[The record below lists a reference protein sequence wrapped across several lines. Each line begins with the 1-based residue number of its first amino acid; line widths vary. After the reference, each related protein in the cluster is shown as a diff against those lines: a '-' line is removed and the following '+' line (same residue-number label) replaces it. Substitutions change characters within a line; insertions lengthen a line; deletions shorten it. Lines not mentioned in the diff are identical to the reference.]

1 MKKEKRKLILTAAEQ
16 CFAKYGYKKT
26 TMKDISRMVGLSKAA
41 MYYYFKNK
49 GEIYIILVTNA
60 YRTLV
65 TELKKEL
72 ETDTTCDQK
81 IILYFQKRLDWL
93 YSQSHILTQITQD
106 ELLAFNEFGSG
117 IVEAIGME
125 ERKLFM
131 SVLQKCVDDKHYRKI
146 DVGKVSNYLFVLADG
161 LYNFYQPET
170 SMEIITQEKID
181 LIKKD
186 ISTAL
191 HLLIRGIKP
200 D

>member
-1 MKKEKRKLILTAAEQ
+1 MKKDRRKLILTAAEQ

-26 TMKDISRMVGLSKAA
+26 TMEDISRIVGLSKAA

-65 TELKKEL
+65 KELKEEL
-72 ETDTTCDQK
+72 ETNLTCDKK

-93 YSQSHILTQITQD
+93 YKQSHIQTQITQD

-117 IVEAIGME
+117 IVKEIGME
-125 ERKLFM
+125 ERKFFI
-131 SVLQKCVDDKHYRKI
+131 SVLQKCVENNHYRKM
-146 DVGKVSNYLFVLADG
+146 DLEKVSNYLFILADG
-161 LYNFYQPET
+161 LYNFYQPAN
-170 SMEIITQEKID
+170 SMEILTQEKIEI
-181 LIKKD
+181 IKKD
-186 ISTAL
+186 ISKAL
-191 HLLIRGIKP
+191 HLLIRGMKP

>member
-1 MKKEKRKLILTAAEQ
+1 MKTDKRKLILAAAEQ

-26 TMKDISRMVGLSKAA
+26 TMEDISRIVGLSKAA

-49 GEIYIILVTNA
+49 GEMYIILVTNA

-65 TELKKEL
+65 KELKEEL
-72 ETDTTCDQK
+72 ETETTCDQK
-81 IILYFQKRLDWL
+81 IIMYFQKRLDWL
-93 YSQSHILTQITQD
+93 YKQSHIQTQITQD
-106 ELLAFNEFGSG
+106 ELLAFNEFGGG
-117 IVEAIGME
+117 IVQAIGME

-131 SVLQKCVDDKHYRKI
+131 DVLQKCVDDNHYRKI
-146 DVGKVSNYLFVLADG
+146 DVEKVSNYLFILADG

-170 SMEIITQEKID
+170 SMELLTQERID
-181 LIKKD
+181 IIKKD

>member
-65 TELKKEL
+65 KELKEEL

-93 YSQSHILTQITQD
+93 YNQSHILTQITQD

-170 SMEIITQEKID
+170 SMEIITQEKIN

>member
-1 MKKEKRKLILTAAEQ
+1 MKKEKRKLILNAAEQ
-16 CFAKYGYKKT
+16 CFSKYGYKKT
-26 TMKDISRMVGLSKAA
+26 TMEDISRVVGLSKAA

-49 GEIYIILVTNA
+49 GEMYIILVTNA

-65 TELKKEL
+65 KELKEEL
-72 ETDTTCDQK
+72 KIDNTCDQK
-81 IILYFQKRLDWL
+81 IIVYFQKRLDWL
-93 YSQSHILTQITQD
+93 YKQSHILTQITQD
-106 ELLAFNEFGSG
+106 ELIAFNEFGSG

-125 ERKLFM
+125 ERKLLM
-131 SVLQKCVDDKHYRKI
+131 NVLQKCVDDNHYRKI
-146 DVGKVSNYLFVLADG
+146 DVGKVSNYLFILADG

-170 SMEIITQEKID
+170 SMEIITQERIEI
-181 LIKKD
+181 IKKD

>member
-1 MKKEKRKLILTAAEQ
+1 MKKEKRKLILSAAEQ

-26 TMKDISRMVGLSKAA
+26 TMEDISRIVGLSKAA

-65 TELKKEL
+65 KELKEEL
-72 ETDTTCDQK
+72 ETDNTCDQK

-93 YSQSHILTQITQD
+93 YKQSHILTQITQD
-106 ELLAFNEFGSG
+106 ELIAFNEFGGG
-117 IVEAIGME
+117 IVEVIGME

-131 SVLQKCVDDKHYRKI
+131 SVLQKCVDDNYYRKI
-146 DVGKVSNYLFVLADG
+146 DVGKVSNYLFILADG

-170 SMEIITQEKID
+170 SMEIITQERIEV
-181 LIKKD
+181 IKKD